1 MRTIYC
7 LSGLVHFQG
16 DNIKAVCRELCR
28 QTARRI
34 YDYRKTDNQV
44 TNKTQKLELT
54 WIGKDNQPKLEPR
67 ILIEDPE
74 KSYGDKNSENML
86 IYGDNLL
93 ALKALEQDFAGKIK
107 CVCTDPPY
115 NTGSAFVSY
124 DDGLEHSIWLN
135 LMKARLEIL
144 YKLLSIHGVIYI
156 HIDEREQAYLKVL
169 CDEIFGRKN
178 FVCTFIWEARSGQGN
193 TVGHIA
199 EFHEYILCY
208 SKDITQVSF
217 KKIENI
223 AKKGN
228 FSDEKGFYTR
238 EQLRQWG
245 QGDRKEDRPT
255 MFYSVI
261 APNGAKIYPKRPDG
275 TDGRWRCSKETMA
288 TLLRNGDVDFV
299 QDEKGNWQ
307 CYKKIREGRVTF
319 SAYGT
324 ILTNIGTASTAT
336 KELKVLFDGNKVF
349 ETPKPENLVH
359 HLLNLIVNKGDI
371 ILDSFAG
378 SGTTGTVAHKMNCHW
393 IMIELN
399 EHSQS
404 VVIPRMK
411 KVIDGTDQGGISKA
425 LHWQGGG
432 GFKYYYLAPSLL
444 KKDKHDNWIIDE
456 RYNADMLAASMAKHE
471 GFRYCPDEHIYW
483 KQGKSTEKDYIFNI
497 VNLPVEAE
505 PTPRPSREGNL
516 EKDASQEGNLN
527 KNPSREGKKMGI
539 SQEGNE
545 HTPHPLSE
553 GEHKSPLLGGDL
565 GVGNT
570 GGGAGVGKSGK
581 GKKSEKDTN
590 SKSHNKQRKL
600 FS

>member
-1 MRTIYC
+1 
-7 LSGLVHFQG
+7 
-16 DNIKAVCRELCR
+16 
-28 QTARRI
+28 
-34 YDYRKTDNQV
+34 V

-208 SKDITQVSF
+208 AKDITQVSF

-399 EHSQS
+399 EHCQS

-425 LHWQGGG
+425 VNWQGGG

-483 KQGKSTEKDYIFNI
+483 KQGRSTEKDYIFITTQFVTVQFLDKIHEEMKPDESLLICCKSFQEACENRYATITIKKIPNMLLGRCEFGKEDYSLNI
-497 VNLPVEAE
+497 VNLPVEPDTAE
-505 PTPRPSREGNL
+505 SEPHTDTKTASKKPKRSVRNL
-516 EKDASQEGNLN
+516 
-527 KNPSREGKKMGI
+527 
-539 SQEGNE
+539 
-545 HTPHPLSE
+545 PLFDEDSE
-553 GEHKSPLLGGDL
+553 L
-565 GVGNT
+565 
-570 GGGAGVGKSGK
+570 
-581 GKKSEKDTN
+581 
-590 SKSHNKQRKL
+590 
-600 FS
+600 